1 MTTSAPRS
9 RTHSTLLVPVVAAT
23 VAPRYLGQLDGV
35 RADAAGAGLDEDLL
49 AGLQVRSLDE
59 RLPCGQGDEG
69 HRGRLGH
76 GEARRLDREIVL
88 VHGDALGE
96 GPDAAVAR
104 PRVDLVAH
112 AEAHHGGADA
122 GDDAGEVVPEY
133 ERRLVREEQLELPV
147 AALRR

>member
-35 RADAAGAGLDEDLL
+35 RADAAGAGVDEHLL

-69 HRGRLGH
+69 HRRRLGH
-76 GEARRLDREIVL
+76 GEACRLDREIVL

-96 GPDAAVAR
+96 GPDAAIAR
-104 PRVDLVAH
+104 AGVNLVTHRDAL
-112 AEAHHGGADA
+112 HGGADA
-122 GDDAGEVVPEY
+122 ADGAGEVVPKA
-133 ERRLVREEQLELPV
+133 ERR
-147 AALRR
+147 